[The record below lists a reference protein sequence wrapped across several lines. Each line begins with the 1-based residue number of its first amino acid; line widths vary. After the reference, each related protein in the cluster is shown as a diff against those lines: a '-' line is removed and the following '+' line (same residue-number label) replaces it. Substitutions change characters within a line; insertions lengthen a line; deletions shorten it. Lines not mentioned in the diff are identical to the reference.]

1 MRQLWLLDFDGFCGQ
16 KGFVRPA
23 VVRPCNRMKQQ
34 GGNGPCENGNGKKCL
49 KLEASGAQPSL
60 KWKKVKAKRI
70 THLAK
75 AIAIEM
81 FRCTSSLPNSAQSF
95 AIRPSAALIRRRRFA
110 RHQSSQGKKSSS
122 PPPSSQPTPHD
133 IPPHAGPKSFV
144 VGVLGGTLGSFV
156 GIGGGVF
163 TIPILTSSSLRLTQ
177 RQANASNLVAVAA
190 TGFAGA
196 SAYALAGVD
205 HTNSGKEGG
214 DVPQWRESNVQMDM
228 AMAAAMCGMVTAR
241 MGAKISNR
249 LSERTLKRGLAAV
262 MYTAAPA
269 VHLQS
274 FLDDSGSKETQMNDI
289 TFGSLPAAIIGSGAG
304 IFSGITGLGGGII
317 TVSAFTLFT
326 DLTYKQALGT
336 SLCAMVL
343 PASVG
348 AITHHFNGNV
358 VWRVAPYLAA
368 GAACGAFGG
377 GTIGSNLPEKELKC
391 CFSAAMIALGTRVLL
406 RA

>member
-1 MRQLWLLDFDGFCGQ
+1 M
-16 KGFVRPA
+16 
-23 VVRPCNRMKQQ
+23 
-34 GGNGPCENGNGKKCL
+34 
-49 KLEASGAQPSL
+49 
-60 KWKKVKAKRI
+60 
-70 THLAK
+70 
-75 AIAIEM
+75 
-81 FRCTSSLPNSAQSF
+81 
-95 AIRPSAALIRRRRFA
+95 IRPIVCISHVARKFPARQVNQTTRGRCVRCISIGRRHA
-110 RHQSSQGKKSSS
+110 RSKSTSTS
-122 PPPSSQPTPHD
+122 PQKPDPNE
-133 IPPHAGPKSFV
+133 IPPHAGPKAFA

-163 TIPILTSSSLRLTQ
+163 TIPIITSSYFRLTQ

-196 SAYALAGVD
+196 AAYALADESV
-205 HTNSGKEGG
+205 NKENE
-214 DVPQWRESNVQMDM
+214 DVSSQSNVQLDM
-228 AMAAAMCGMVTAR
+228 AMAAAICGMVTAR
-241 MGAKISNR
+241 VGAKLSNK

-274 FLDDSGSKETQMNDI
+274 YIDGTGSKEATTKRENEQ
-289 TFGSLPAAIIGSGAG
+289 SLSRLLPAAIIGSSAG

-348 AITHHFNGNV
+348 AITHHFSGNI
-358 VWRVAPYLAA
+358 VWRVAPFLAA
-368 GAACGAFGG
+368 GAGCGAYAG
-377 GTIGSNLPEKELKC
+377 GTIGSNLPDTELKY
-391 CFSAAMIALGTRVLL
+391 CFSAAMLALGTRVLL

>member
-1 MRQLWLLDFDGFCGQ
+1 M
-16 KGFVRPA
+16 
-23 VVRPCNRMKQQ
+23 
-34 GGNGPCENGNGKKCL
+34 
-49 KLEASGAQPSL
+49 
-60 KWKKVKAKRI
+60 I
-70 THLAK
+70 
-75 AIAIEM
+75 
-81 FRCTSSLPNSAQSF
+81 RCISSLPN
-95 AIRPSAALIRRRRFA
+95 
-110 RHQSSQGKKSSS
+110 GTKSSS
-122 PPPSSQPTPHD
+122 IRHVNPSALMRRYAHSSKGTGGKSSSQQPNPNET
-133 IPPHAGPKSFV
+133 PPHAGPKSFV
-144 VGVLGGTLGSFV
+144 VGILGGTLGSFV

-163 TIPILTSSSLRLTQ
+163 TIPILTSSYLRLTQ

-196 SAYALAGVD
+196 SAYALAETELD
-205 HTNSGKEGG
+205 NGKG
-214 DVPQWRESNVQMDM
+214 DVPLSENNVQIDM

-241 MGAKISNR
+241 IGAKISNR

-274 FLDDSGSKETQMNDI
+274 FIDSRGGSKDTQKKDVAM
-289 TFGSLPAAIIGSGAG
+289 GSLPRLLPAAIIGSGAG

-348 AITHHFNGNV
+348 AITHHFSGNI
-358 VWRVAPYLAA
+358 VWRVAPFLAA
-368 GAACGAFGG
+368 GAGCGSFAG
-377 GTIGSNLPEKELKC
+377 GTIGSTLPEKELKY
-391 CFSAAMIALGTRVLL
+391 CFSAAMLALGTRVLL